1 MDYKNYFC
9 PVCGEN
15 FDENSDV
22 VVCPDCGTPHHRA
35 CWQENGKCFNSENH
49 GTGENLIEKY
59 KNLKEEKPVV
69 EEKKD
74 VELKAEPQAEN
85 QNILNEPIINI
96 NPAQTYLIDGKP
108 SVYYEIAVKKNQKY
122 YIPRFMAMC
131 NSDKQIKSWNFWACL
146 VPLAWSVYRKMYK
159 IAAAVLAIYVMIFAV
174 SGYFIYSNESF
185 IQASKEC
192 AQEDPFYYESILL
205 YEAGEDVSL
214 TVKQQ
219 ELLEEMENIQIPA
232 VVSLGTSVILIAI
245 RVLLGLKADE
255 LYMKEIT
262 KTIKKGESQG
272 LTGDKLKMF
281 IFRKRGTL
289 PIVLSVLIGLFE
301 WYTIY

>member
-9 PVCGEN
+9 PVCGEDFN
-15 FDENSDV
+15 ENSDV
-22 VVCPDCGTPHHRA
+22 VVCPDCGSPHHRA
-35 CWQENGKCFNSENH
+35 CWLENGRCFNSESH
-49 GTGENLIEKY
+49 GTGENLVEKY
-59 KNLKEEKPVV
+59 KNLTEEKPAA
-69 EEKKD
+69 EEKKAD
-74 VELKAEPQAEN
+74 EPKEEPQAEAKQIFN
-85 QNILNEPIINI
+85 DPFLNI
-96 NPAQTYLIDGKP
+96 NPAQAYLIDGNP

-122 YIPRFMAMC
+122 YIPRFMAM
-131 NSDKQIKSWNFWACL
+131 SEKGTKIRSWNFWACL

-174 SGYFIYSNESF
+174 SGYFIYSNEGF
-185 IQASKEC
+185 IQASMEC
-192 AQEDPFYYESILL
+192 AEEDPFYYESILL
-205 YEAGEDVSL
+205 YEAGEDITL

-219 ELLEEMENIQIPA
+219 ELLAEMGKIQIPS
-232 VVSLGTSVILIAI
+232 VVSVGTSVILIAI

-262 KTIKKGESQG
+262 KTIKNGEARG

-289 PIVLSVLIGLFE
+289 PIAISVLIGIFE